1 MERRSP
7 AKERS
12 MNPKLV
18 MMAAASRI
26 TRRPYPLSLSYEVTW
41 LCNLACAYCDRH
53 TPMAREL
60 TRDQIFTAL
69 GEFYELGMRDAH
81 LDGGDPL
88 THRHIDAI
96 VDWLVERGITTSM
109 NTNGILVP

>member
-1 MERRSP
+1 MHP
-7 AKERS
+7 S
-12 MNPKLV
+12 MMIRGMIARLG
-18 MMAAASRI
+18 I
-26 TRRPYPLSLSYEVTW
+26 RPYPLSLSYEVTW

-69 GEFYELGMRDAH
+69 SEFYELGKRDAH

-96 VDWLVERGITTSM
+96 VDWLVRARHHDQHEHQWH
-109 NTNGILVP
+109 